1 MHGSW
6 QLGVAQFLKGQSY
19 YATFFGNHEECAKL
33 CLSSGGCGKFH
44 NVAQCV
50 DGAVEA
56 DWFIVV
62 GYPPEELM
70 ACSATLCT
78 SF

>member
-1 MHGSW
+1 MLPS
-6 QLGVAQFLKGQSY
+6 VVSAV
-19 YATFFGNHEECAKL
+19 HEEFAKL
-33 CLSSGGCGKFH
+33 CFSGGGHDEFH
-44 NVAQCV
+44 NVAQGV

-62 GYPPEELM
+62 GYPPEEVM
-70 ACSATLCT
+70 ACGANLCT